1 VASWLVLDWDHDQF
15 HLLTAQSARRGV
27 QVSKAATWAHPEPFT
42 PSTAERVGKALR
54 DFLKASG
61 IVPAPVIV
69 GIGRDRVF
77 LKELRFP
84 PIAAHE
90 EAALVR
96 FQTAKELAEPA
107 DNYAVD
113 YVQLGTV
120 GADREIMTV
129 ATRREVLTSIQTL
142 CLAAGLKLHA
152 VTPRLFGV
160 AHALA
165 RAVHPQ
171 PNPLGPNKLNV
182 VLSVGQRWAELC
194 FFKGDRLVQAQALA
208 NGSLLVSEVKRNLA
222 VFQAQ
227 HAVNIDWTGPD
238 ALYVF
243 SGDAHVLQAL
253 EAGQQL
259 PVQPLNPLYEE
270 LEVAAKVKSP
280 AAFAGAVGLAA
291 LWSQSGARPVNL
303 AAPKKALPPV
313 SISRQRG
320 MMYGSIAAAVLLVIV
335 GAMYW
340 KLSSKQ
346 AEIKELVLAK
356 TEFLKKKQDNAQLR
370 AEVDAYKEWEQTTVP
385 WLDELYDLSARF
397 PFEPDFR
404 INRLQAS
411 LGGGA
416 AAAGKAKG
424 KDGGVI
430 GSMNLTL
437 VRPAN
442 PKADYVTQLLNSMVG
457 TKDPHITA
465 RRKGGQGT
473 PNPNLP
479 QLIDLVAD
487 IKYQPRQDYT
497 THLVVPPQRIMQAP
511 PPQAVA
517 AADKTKDENPDADG
531 DEP

>member
-15 HLLTAQSARRGV
+15 HLLTAQSSRRGV
-27 QVSKAATWAHPEPFT
+27 QVTKAATWAHPEPFT

-69 GIGRDRVF
+69 GVGRDRVF

-113 YVQLGTV
+113 YVQV
-120 GADREIMTV
+120 GGSSAEREIMTV

-152 VTPRLFGV
+152 VTPRLFGI
-160 AHALA
+160 AQALA
-165 RAVHPQ
+165 RSVHPQ

-182 VLSVGQRWAELC
+182 VLTVGQRWAELC
-194 FFKGDRLVQAQALA
+194 FFKGERLVQAQALA

-238 ALYVF
+238 NLYVF
-243 SGDAHVLQAL
+243 SSDAKVLQAL

-259 PVQPLNPLYEE
+259 PVQPLNPLDDE
-270 LEVAAKVKSP
+270 LEVAAKVKAP
-280 AAFAGAVGLAA
+280 AYFAGAVGLAA

-303 AAPKKALPPV
+303 AAPKKAQAPV
-313 SISRQRG
+313 SIGKQRRIL
-320 MMYGSIAAAVLLVIV
+320 YGSVVAALIVIALV
-335 GAMYW
+335 GRWW
-340 KLSSKQ
+340 KLSSKE
-346 AEIKELVLAK
+346 AEIRELTKDKIAMLEKK
-356 TEFLKKKQDNAQLR
+356 TNAAQLR

-404 INRLQAS
+404 INKLSAS
-411 LGGGA
+411 LTSNSAGA
-416 AAAGKAKG
+416 AKG
-424 KDGGVI
+424 KGKDRTVI
-430 GSMNLTL
+430 GTMNLT
-437 VRPAN
+437 VVKPAN
-442 PKADYVTQLLNSMVG
+442 PRVDLVKQLLQSMIG
-457 TKDPHITA
+457 SEEPHLSAVNKGGPAVTSPTA
-465 RRKGGQGT
+465 RQIVEISVDIFK
-473 PNPNLP
+473 P
-479 QLIDLVAD
+479 QAPY
-487 IKYQPRQDYT
+487 KYT
-497 THLVVPPQRIMQAP
+497 THLIVPTQPIFAAPALVV
-511 PPQAVA
+511 
-517 AADKTKDENPDADG
+517 AADKDENLD
-531 DEP
+531 DEGEDR